1 MATIKLGGKE
11 RELKF
16 AFSSLRAL
24 EQYYKKP
31 VGKVFSENIA
41 SESLEALVVMLWACL
56 YKSDKKLTVEKV
68 EELIDESLE
77 NEELTFE
84 DLKNA
89 LQEAFNNSVL
99 TKAKKEVDEK
109 N

>member
-1 MATIKLGGKE
+1 MTTIKLGGKE

-16 AFSSLRAL
+16 SFSSLRAL
-24 EQYYKKP
+24 ENHYKKP
-31 VGKVFSENIA
+31 IDKIFSENFA
-41 SESLEALVVMLWACL
+41 NVSLEILVVMLWACL
-56 YKSDKKLTVEKV
+56 RKADKRLTVEKV

-89 LQEAFNNSVL
+89 LLEAFNNSVF
-99 TKAKKEVDEK
+99 TKMKKESDEK

>member
-1 MATIKLGGKE
+1 MTTIKLGGKE
-11 RELKF
+11 RELGF
-16 AFSSLRAL
+16 FFTSLRAL
-24 EQYYKKP
+24 ENYYKKP
-31 VGKVFSENIA
+31 IGKIFSENIA
-41 SESLEALVVMLWACL
+41 SESIEALVVMLWACL
-56 YKSDKKLTVEKV
+56 YKYDKKLTVEKI
-68 EELIDESLE
+68 EELIDDSLE

-99 TKAKKEVDEK
+99 TKVKKEADEK

>member
-11 RELKF
+11 RELNFSF
-16 AFSSLRAL
+16 ASLRAI
-24 EQYYKKP
+24 ENYYKKP
-31 VGKVFSENIA
+31 IGKIFSENIA
-41 SESLEALVVMLWACL
+41 SESIEALVVMLWACL

-68 EELIDESLE
+68 EELIDDSLE

-99 TKAKKEVDEK
+99 TKVKKEADEK